1 MEFNPRAMQIG
12 TIIKVNKGGA
22 ETLIER
28 DGGYGVFKSD
38 TRQVVRRIMLIKDSE
53 IIAKI

>member
-1 MEFNPRAMQIG
+1 MQIG
-12 TIIKVNKGGA
+12 TIIKVNKGGV

-53 IIAKI
+53 MIVKI